1 MRFWEQIERPIK
13 LRKKYCALHVDFSF
27 CQGAIERRTCHI
39 IVLFI
44 PYYRYVKMSWEDIFL
59 SYFSVVLKL
68 QLLNSKIFNIFYISW
83 NKKCYNMV
91 DKIKIF
97 SQFQL
102 KNECECHYIVNFFP
116 FSFLNSIQ
124 TSLFQLNVV
133 QENWNSLIS
142 YLNKLMP
149 RPFKIFYMKIC

>member
-1 MRFWEQIERPIK
+1 
-13 LRKKYCALHVDFSF
+13 
-27 CQGAIERRTCHI
+27 
-39 IVLFI
+39 
-44 PYYRYVKMSWEDIFL
+44 
-59 SYFSVVLKL
+59 
-68 QLLNSKIFNIFYISW
+68 
-83 NKKCYNMV
+83 MV

-133 QENWNSLIS
+133 QEN
-142 YLNKLMP
+142 
-149 RPFKIFYMKIC
+149 